1 MIIMKK
7 NTNELFELIEQLNV
21 GRCEKNVPLSKYT
34 TYKVGGKAKVM
45 VYPKNVDNLIK
56 LMKILKSQ
64 NIKHKVL
71 GLGSNVLFS
80 DEVYDGVIIRLS
92 ELDHLEFFGRN
103 KVRVEAGY
111 SLMKL
116 SLLTAKKGL
125 AGLEFASG
133 IPGTVG
139 GAVFMNAGAY
149 KSDMGYVVTEV
160 KVLTPDLKII
170 TLENK
175 ELNFHY
181 RTSFLQT
188 HPGYICLEAVLKLTK
203 GDKNALDEVIKERR
217 QRRMESQPLEYP
229 SAGSVFRNPEGMFA
243 GKLIEDLGLKGKTI
257 GGAMVSEKHA
267 NFIINYKKAKGKD
280 IKRLIE
286 LVHQKVLEEYDV
298 DMRIEQEFVNWE

>member
-1 MIIMKK
+1 MKK

-21 GRCEKNVPLSKYT
+21 GRCEKDVPLSKYT

-103 KVRVEAGY
+103 KVRVGAGY

-280 IKRLIE
+280 IKKLIE

-298 DMRIEQEFVNWE
+298 DMKIEQEFVNWE